1 MEGERWYCCAKYSE
15 GQRAGL
21 GLEARRIGN
30 I

>member
-1 MEGERWYCCAKYSE
+1 MEGEKWYCAKYSE